1 MNKLLKLPL
10 FLGIAAAACGG
21 VLAGVNALTSPII
34 IANQEK
40 AENQAFYD
48 TFAEFG
54 SDLVIDKTLEVNDT
68 LKKAGVTSK
77 ASVTAEGLS
86 AIVYSCTVKG
96 AATAGGNP
104 LSFQVSFA
112 NGKYY
117 GYTTTASSETAGYGD
132 KTFDYLSSTLPG
144 LDASTALSTPSN
156 VAGATQT
163 WNSVS
168 AAITVCAADYVKNH
182 NK

>member
-10 FLGIAAAACGG
+10 FLAISAAACGG
-21 VLAGVNALTSPII
+21 VLAGVNKLTQPVI
-34 IANQEK
+34 IANEEK
-40 AENQAFYD
+40 AANQAFYD

-54 SDLVIDKTLEVNDT
+54 SDLIIDKTLTVSDT
-68 LKKAGVTSK
+68 LKAAGVTSK

-117 GYTTTASSETAGYGD
+117 GYTTLTHSETAGYGD
-132 KTFDYLSSTLPG
+132 KTFNHLTSTLPG
-144 LDASTALSTPSN
+144 LDASTTLSKPDVVSN
-156 VAGATQT
+156 ATQT
-163 WNSVS
+163 WNAVS
-168 AAITVCAADYVKNH
+168 SAITVCASDYVSNH
-182 NK
+182 K